1 MPVIRAKNTRK
12 FSISGLSVTG
22 LAAPSCGSAE
32 TSVWRLHLEPDAP
45 GAAHSLDREEIFV
58 ALSGHAKATLG
69 EERLELGPGDVL
81 VVPAGV
87 SFSLAGAGG
96 DGFEALA
103 VAPVGVRACFPGGDA
118 FAPPWT
124 E

>member
-1 MPVIRAKNTRK
+1 MPMIRAANTQK
-12 FSISGLSVTG
+12 FSIPGLTVTG
-22 LAAPSCGSAE
+22 LAAPSGGSCE
-32 TSVWRLHLEPDAP
+32 TSVWRLHLAPDAP
-45 GAAHSLDREEIFV
+45 GHAHSLDREEIFV
-58 ALSGHAKATLG
+58 ALSGRANVTLG
-69 EERLELGPGDVL
+69 GELLEFGPGDVL

-96 DGFEALA
+96 DGFEAVA
-103 VAPVGVRACFPGGDA
+103 VAPVGVRVRFPGGEA

>member
-12 FSISGLSVTG
+12 FSIPGLAVTG
-22 LAAPSCGSAE
+22 LAAPSCGSSE
-32 TSVWRLHLEPDAP
+32 TSVWRLRVEPDAE
-45 GAAHSLDREEIFV
+45 GRAHSLDREEIFV
-58 ALSGHAKATLG
+58 ALSGSANVTLG
-69 EERLELGPGDVL
+69 EERLALEPGDVL

-87 SFSLAGAGG
+87 AFSLAGAGG

-103 VAPVGVRACFPGGDA
+103 VAPVGVRASFPGGEA

>member
-1 MPVIRAKNTRK
+1 MTGAQGVQHAHDSRSKYPEIQHSRPDGHGTGRAER
-12 FSISGLSVTG
+12 
-22 LAAPSCGSAE
+22 
-32 TSVWRLHLEPDAP
+32 RLVRDQRL
-45 GAAHSLDREEIFV
+45 AHSLDREEIFV
-58 ALSGHAKATLG
+58 ALSGRANVTLG
-69 EERLELGPGDVL
+69 GEFLEFGPGDVL

-96 DGFEALA
+96 DGFEAVA
-103 VAPVGVRACFPGGDA
+103 VAPVGVRARFPGGEA